1 MIQFRPDFR
10 TASGESQDV
19 LFNGAYAGEFIWL
32 YRERERLQGIF
43 IMDGTD
49 VEERHRSAIEEQV
62 ERYVR
67 HTADAL
73 GVADLE
79 VVFVTGQVQRIVTND
94 DAAEYRAEAPGQQ
107 AEPLGIGPE
116 DGLELAPEGEDK
128 TEGADDRIHVILA
141 RDDGSA
147 LLYDIYRDQNGS
159 LPVGEATIST
169 DGPEM
174 SGYIDFRVPGT
185 GADRACIGQELAC
198 QLAKD
203 KQVQSLH
210 LTMMFHNEMIDEL
223 LVDCPFDGQG

>member
-49 VEERHRSAIEEQV
+49 VQERHRSAIEEQV

-107 AEPLGIGPE
+107 AGPLGIRPE
-116 DGLELAPEGEDK
+116 DGLELAPDGEDM
-128 TEGADDRIHVILA
+128 TEGTDDRIHVILA

-223 LVDCPFDGQG
+223 LVDCASDGQG

>member
-49 VEERHRSAIEEQV
+49 VQERHRIAIEEQV

-79 VVFVTGQVQRIVTND
+79 VVFVTGQVQRIITND

-107 AEPLGIGPE
+107 AGPLGIRPE
-116 DGLELAPEGEDK
+116 DGLELAPDVEDM

-147 LLYDIYRDQNGS
+147 MLYDIYRDQNGS

-223 LVDCPFDGQG
+223 LVDCASDGQG